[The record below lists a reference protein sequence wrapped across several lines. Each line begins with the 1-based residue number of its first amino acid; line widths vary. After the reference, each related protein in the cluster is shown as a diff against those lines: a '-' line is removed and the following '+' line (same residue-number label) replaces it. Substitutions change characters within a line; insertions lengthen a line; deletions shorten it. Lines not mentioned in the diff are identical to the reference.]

1 VVVAAVSATAALF
14 NIFVI
19 SGVYVDSDARPAAS
33 TTLD

>member
-19 SGVYVDSDARPAAS
+19 SGVYVDSDARPAVS